1 MLRGGR
7 VRGRCGLGGCRGG
20 AGNFWGREFFR
31 GEVGA
36 GPGALGA
43 TDVPRRGGMG
53 GPCGVRAGGWGGR
66 GQRFARIP
74 EGDSL
79 LFLGDLLAVPCEEGA

>member
-1 MLRGGR
+1 VAG
-7 VRGRCGLGGCRGG
+7 VGLEV
-20 AGNFWGREFFR
+20 A
-31 GEVGA
+31 EVGA
-36 GPGALGA
+36 GEFLGLRIFCGEAGEGPGTLGA